1 MSTAKQTI
9 LLYFPEKEVPMRTVQ
24 ATRYITALR
33 EGGSLPAVIE
43 ADDGAQYVVKFRGA
57 AQGPKA
63 LIAELVCGRIA
74 HALGLPMPELVFVEL
89 NVALGR
95 AEPNPEIRD
104 IILASDGLNV
114 ALAYLPGSL
123 AYTPLLAPPPD
134 AALASRI
141 VWFDALITNIDR
153 SAANPNLL
161 LWGSELW
168 LIDNAAALYVQ
179 YSWGDYLQR
188 ARARFPQIR
197 DHVLLPLASQLAA
210 ADAELSAL
218 LTPAVIEEVVALI
231 PPSWLEGDTT
241 FADEGEHRQAYA
253 RYLLARLEAPRGFV
267 EEASN
272 ARAAL
277 V

>member
-1 MSTAKQTI
+1 
-9 LLYFPEKEVPMRTVQ
+9 MRTVQ

-43 ADDGAQYVVKFRGA
+43 ADDGAQYVIKFRGA

-63 LIAELVCGRIA
+63 LIAELVCGEIA
-74 HALGLPMPELVFVEL
+74 RALGLPIPELAFVDL
-89 NVALGR
+89 DTALGR

-104 IILASDGLNV
+104 IIMGSDGLNI

-123 AYTPLLAPPPD
+123 AYSPLLTPPPS

-141 VWFDALITNIDR
+141 VWLDAFITNIDR
-153 SAANPNLL
+153 SPANPNMLV
-161 LWGSELW
+161 WGGKLW

-179 YSWGDYLQR
+179 YSWGDYLAR
-188 ARARFPQIR
+188 ARSRFPQIR
-197 DHVLLPLASQLAA
+197 EHVLLPLAAGLAE
-210 ADAELSAL
+210 ADAALSAL
-218 LTPAVIEEVVALI
+218 LTPPVIEAIVGLI
-231 PPSWLEGDTT
+231 PSGWLQGDAT
-241 FADEGEHRQAYA
+241 FADEGEHRQAYV
-253 RYLLARLEAPRGFV
+253 RYLLARLEAPRAFV
-267 EEASN
+267 EEATN

>member
-1 MSTAKQTI
+1 
-9 LLYFPEKEVPMRTVQ
+9 MRTVH
-24 ATRYITALR
+24 ATRYIAAFR

-63 LIAELVCGRIA
+63 LIAELVCGEIA
-74 HALGLPMPELVFVEL
+74 RALGLPIPELVFVEL
-89 NVALGR
+89 DTALGR

-104 IILASDGLNV
+104 IIMGSAGLNV

-141 VWFDALITNIDR
+141 VWFDAFVTNIDR
-153 SAANPNLL
+153 SAANPNML
-161 LWGSELW
+161 LWGGELW

-179 YSWGDYLQR
+179 YSWGDYVAR
-188 ARARFPQIR
+188 ARSRFPQIR
-197 DHVLLPLASQLAA
+197 EHVLLPLASQLAE
-210 ADAELSAL
+210 ADAELSAR
-218 LTPAVIEEVVALI
+218 LTPDAIDAIVGLI
-231 PPSWLEGDTT
+231 PPSWLEGDAT
-241 FADEGEHRQAYA
+241 FADEAEHRAAYA
-253 RYLLARLEAPRGFV
+253 RYLLARLEAPRLFV
-267 EEASN
+267 EEARN